1 MKKSLFKCRTNGI
14 IREFYN
20 KLLQMKII
28 IPIKRVLDPYT
39 QARIDKQTQMVDLT
53 NAKMAMNP
61 FCEIAVEEA
70 LKLQESG
77 VASETIAISIGTD
90 KTVDTLRTALAMGID
105 RAIFIKTESDL
116 DLQPLHLGKILA
128 SIIKREEAALI
139 IMGKQAVD
147 NDNNQTG
154 QIISGILNYS
164 LGTFISKF
172 SLSDDAQSIEVSRE
186 IDSGIEVR
194 RLNLPAIVTVDLRLN
209 EPRYASLPN
218 IMKAR
223 SKPLETI
230 ELSSL
235 DIDVTPRVRVIS
247 VEESGTKDR
256 AAKQVSSA
264 KELLEELNQMGV
276 L

>member
-1 MKKSLFKCRTNGI
+1 
-14 IREFYN
+14 
-20 KLLQMKII
+20 MKII

-39 QARIDKQTQMVDLT
+39 QARVDKQTQTVDLS

-70 LKLQESG
+70 LRLKESG
-77 VASETIAISIGTD
+77 SASETIAVSIGTD
-90 KTVDTLRTALAMGID
+90 KTVDTLRTALAMGVD

-116 DLQPLHLGKILA
+116 NLQPLHISKILA
-128 SIIKREEAALI
+128 EIVKREEASLV

-154 QIISGILNYS
+154 QMLSGLLDYS

-172 SLSDDAQSIEVSRE
+172 SLSDDKQNIQVSRE
-186 IDSGIEVR
+186 IDSGIETR
-194 RLNLPAIVTVDLRLN
+194 QLSIPAIVTVDLRLN

-230 ELSSL
+230 ELSSF
-235 DIDVTPRVRVIS
+235 DIDTSPRVKVIS
-247 VEESGTKDR
+247 VVESGTKDR

-264 KELLEELNQMGV
+264 KELIEELNQMGV

>member
-1 MKKSLFKCRTNGI
+1 
-14 IREFYN
+14 
-20 KLLQMKII
+20 MKII

-39 QARIDKQTQMVDLT
+39 QARINKQTQLVDLT

-70 LKLQESG
+70 LTLKESG
-77 VASETIAISIGTD
+77 SASETIAVSIGAD
-90 KTVDTLRTALAMGID
+90 KTVDTLRTALAMGVD
-105 RAIFIKTESDL
+105 RAIFIKTETDL
-116 DLQPLHLGKILA
+116 DLQPLHVAKILA
-128 SIIKREEAALI
+128 NIINREQAELI

-154 QIISGILNYS
+154 QILSGLLDYS

-172 SLSDDAQSIEVSRE
+172 DLSSDAKSVEVYRE
-186 IDSGIEVR
+186 IDSGIETR
-194 RLNLPAIVTVDLRLN
+194 KLSLPSIVTVDLRLN

-230 ELSSL
+230 EIESL
-235 DIDVTPRVRVIS
+235 GIDITPRIKVIS

-256 AAKQVSSA
+256 ASKQISSA
-264 KELLEELNQMGV
+264 EEFFSELNQMGA

>member
-1 MKKSLFKCRTNGI
+1 
-14 IREFYN
+14 
-20 KLLQMKII
+20 MKII

-39 QARIDKQTQMVDLT
+39 QARVDKQSQTVDLN

-70 LKLQESG
+70 LKLQEAG
-77 VASETIAISIGTD
+77 KASETIAVSIGTD
-90 KTVDTLRTALAMGID
+90 KTVDTLRTALAMGVD
-105 RAIFIKTESDL
+105 KAIFVKTDSEL
-116 DLQPLHLGKILA
+116 NLQPLHVGKILA
-128 SIIKREEAALI
+128 KIIEQEQAQLVF
-139 IMGKQAVD
+139 MGKQAVD

-154 QIISGILNYS
+154 QILSGLLNFS
-164 LGTFISKF
+164 IGTFISEFKF
-172 SLSDDAQSIEVSRE
+172 SDDGNSVEVSRE
-186 IDSGIEVR
+186 IDSGIETR
-194 RLNLPAIVTVDLRLN
+194 KLNIPAIVTVDLRLN

-230 ELSSL
+230 ELASL
-235 DIDVTPRVRVIS
+235 DIDLTPRVKVLS

-256 AAKQVSSA
+256 VA
-264 KELLEELNQMGV
+264 KEVQSAQELYSELNQLGV

>member
-1 MKKSLFKCRTNGI
+1 
-14 IREFYN
+14 
-20 KLLQMKII
+20 MKII

-39 QARIDKQTQMVDLT
+39 QARVNKQTQLVDLT

-70 LKLQESG
+70 LKIKESG
-77 VASETIAISIGTD
+77 AASETIAVSIGSE
-90 KTVDTLRTALAMGID
+90 KTIDTLRTALAMGVD
-105 RAIFIKTESDL
+105 RAIFVNTESNL

-128 SIIKREEAALI
+128 NIVKREEAQLV

-154 QIISGILNYS
+154 QILSGLLDYS

-172 SLSDDAQSIEVSRE
+172 QLSDDGKSAEVCRE
-186 IDSGIEVR
+186 IDSGIETR
-194 RLNLPAIVTVDLRLN
+194 LLNLPAIVTVDLRLN

-230 ELSSL
+230 AISSF
-235 DIDVTPRVRVIS
+235 DIDIRPRVKVIS
-247 VEESGTKDR
+247 VEESGSKDR
-256 AAKQVSSA
+256 ASKQVQSA
-264 KELLEELNQMGV
+264 EELFSELSHLGV

>member
-1 MKKSLFKCRTNGI
+1 
-14 IREFYN
+14 
-20 KLLQMKII
+20 MKII

-39 QARIDKQTQMVDLT
+39 QARVDKQSQTVDLN

-70 LKLQESG
+70 LKLQEAG
-77 VASETIAISIGTD
+77 KVSETIAVSIGTD
-90 KTVDTLRTALAMGID
+90 KTVDTLRTALAMGVD
-105 RAIFIKTESDL
+105 RAIFVKTDSEL
-116 DLQPLHLGKILA
+116 NLQPLHVGKILTK
-128 SIIKREEAALI
+128 IIEKEKAQLVF
-139 IMGKQAVD
+139 MGKQAVD

-154 QIISGILNYS
+154 QILSGLLNFS
-164 LGTFISKF
+164 LGTFISEFK
-172 SLSDDAQSIEVSRE
+172 LSDDGNSVEVSRE
-186 IDSGIEVR
+186 IDSGIESR
-194 RLNLPAIVTVDLRLN
+194 KLNIPAIVTVDLRLN

-230 ELSSL
+230 ELTSL
-235 DIDVTPRVRVIS
+235 DIDVTPRVKVLS

-256 AAKQVSSA
+256 AAKEVQSA
-264 KELLEELNQMGV
+264 QELYSELNQLGV

>member
-1 MKKSLFKCRTNGI
+1 
-14 IREFYN
+14 
-20 KLLQMKII
+20 MKII

-39 QARIDKQTQMVDLT
+39 QARVNSQTQQVDLA

-70 LKLQESG
+70 LTIKESG
-77 VASETIAISIGTD
+77 SASETIAVSIGTD
-90 KTVDTLRTALAMGID
+90 KSVDTLRTALAMGVD
-105 RAIFIKTESDL
+105 RAIFIKTESEL
-116 DLQPLHLGKILA
+116 DLQPLHVGKILA
-128 SIIKREEAALI
+128 NIIKREEAELI

-154 QIISGILNYS
+154 QILSGLLNYS
-164 LGTFISKF
+164 LGTFISEFK
-172 SLSDDAQSIEVSRE
+172 LSDDSSSVEVSRE
-186 IDSGIEVR
+186 IDSGIETR
-194 RLNLPAIVTVDLRLN
+194 KLSLPSIVTVDLRLN

-235 DIDVTPRVRVIS
+235 DIDTSPRIKVIS

-256 AAKQVSSA
+256 ASKQISSA
-264 KELLEELNQMGV
+264 EEFFSELNQLGG

>member
-1 MKKSLFKCRTNGI
+1 
-14 IREFYN
+14 
-20 KLLQMKII
+20 MKII

-39 QARIDKQTQMVDLT
+39 QARINKQTQLVDLT

-70 LKLQESG
+70 LTLKESG
-77 VASETIAISIGTD
+77 SASETIAVSIGTD
-90 KTVDTLRTALAMGID
+90 KTVDTLRTALAMGVD
-105 RAIFIKTESDL
+105 RAIFIKTETDL
-116 DLQPLHLGKILA
+116 DLQPLHVAKILA
-128 SIIKREEAALI
+128 NIINREQAELI

-154 QIISGILNYS
+154 QILSGLLDYS

-172 SLSDDAQSIEVSRE
+172 DLSSDAKSVEVYRE
-186 IDSGIEVR
+186 IDSGIETR
-194 RLNLPAIVTVDLRLN
+194 KLSLPSIVTVDLRLN

-230 ELSSL
+230 EIESL
-235 DIDVTPRVRVIS
+235 GVDITPRIKVIS

-256 AAKQVSSA
+256 ASKQISSA
-264 KELLEELNQMGV
+264 EEFFSELNQLGA

>member
-1 MKKSLFKCRTNGI
+1 
-14 IREFYN
+14 
-20 KLLQMKII
+20 MKII

-39 QARIDKQTQMVDLT
+39 QARVDKQSQTVDLS

-70 LKLQESG
+70 LKLQEAG
-77 VASETIAISIGTD
+77 KASETIAVSIGTD
-90 KTVDTLRTALAMGID
+90 KTVDTLRTALAMGVD
-105 RAIFIKTESDL
+105 KAIFVKTDSEL
-116 DLQPLHLGKILA
+116 NLQPLHVGKILA
-128 SIIKREEAALI
+128 KIIEQEQAQLVF
-139 IMGKQAVD
+139 MGKQAVD

-154 QIISGILNYS
+154 QILSGLLNFS
-164 LGTFISKF
+164 IGTFISEFKF
-172 SLSDDAQSIEVSRE
+172 SDDGNSVEVSRE
-186 IDSGIEVR
+186 IDSGIETR
-194 RLNLPAIVTVDLRLN
+194 KLNIPAIVTVDLRLN

-230 ELSSL
+230 ELASL
-235 DIDVTPRVRVIS
+235 DIDLTPRVKVLS

-256 AAKQVSSA
+256 AAKEVQSA
-264 KELLEELNQMGV
+264 QELYSELNQLGV

>member
-1 MKKSLFKCRTNGI
+1 
-14 IREFYN
+14 
-20 KLLQMKII
+20 MKII

-39 QARIDKQTQMVDLT
+39 QARVDKQSQTVDLN

-70 LKLQESG
+70 LKLQEAG
-77 VASETIAISIGTD
+77 KASETIAVSIGTD
-90 KTVDTLRTALAMGID
+90 KTVDTLRTALAMGVD
-105 RAIFIKTESDL
+105 KAIFVKTDSEL
-116 DLQPLHLGKILA
+116 NLQPLHVGKILA
-128 SIIKREEAALI
+128 KIIEQEQAQLVF
-139 IMGKQAVD
+139 MGKQAVD

-154 QIISGILNYS
+154 QILSGLLNFS
-164 LGTFISKF
+164 IGTFISEFK
-172 SLSDDAQSIEVSRE
+172 LSDDGNSIEVSRE
-186 IDSGIEVR
+186 IDSGIETR
-194 RLNLPAIVTVDLRLN
+194 KLNIPAIVTVDLRLN

-235 DIDVTPRVRVIS
+235 DIDITPRVKVLS

-256 AAKQVSSA
+256 AAKEVQSA
-264 KELLEELNQMGV
+264 QELYNELNQLGV

>member
-1 MKKSLFKCRTNGI
+1 
-14 IREFYN
+14 
-20 KLLQMKII
+20 MKII

-39 QARIDKQTQMVDLT
+39 QARVDKQSQTVDLS

-70 LKLQESG
+70 LKLQEAG
-77 VASETIAISIGTD
+77 KASETIAVSIGTD
-90 KTVDTLRTALAMGID
+90 KTVDTLRTALAMGVD
-105 RAIFIKTESDL
+105 KAIFVKTDSEL
-116 DLQPLHLGKILA
+116 NLQPLHVGKILA
-128 SIIKREEAALI
+128 KIIEQEQAQLVF
-139 IMGKQAVD
+139 MGKQAVD

-154 QIISGILNYS
+154 QILSGLLNFS
-164 LGTFISKF
+164 IGTFISEFKF
-172 SLSDDAQSIEVSRE
+172 SDDGNSVEVSRE
-186 IDSGIEVR
+186 IDSGIETR
-194 RLNLPAIVTVDLRLN
+194 KLNLPAIVTVDLRLN

-230 ELSSL
+230 ELASL
-235 DIDVTPRVRVIS
+235 DIDLTPRVKVLS

-256 AAKQVSSA
+256 AAKEVQSA
-264 KELLEELNQMGV
+264 QELYSELNQLGV

>member
-1 MKKSLFKCRTNGI
+1 
-14 IREFYN
+14 
-20 KLLQMKII
+20 MKII

-39 QARIDKQTQMVDLT
+39 QARVDKQSQTVDLN

-70 LKLQESG
+70 LKLQEAG
-77 VASETIAISIGTD
+77 KVSETIAVSIGTD
-90 KTVDTLRTALAMGID
+90 KTVDTLRTALAMGVD
-105 RAIFIKTESDL
+105 RAIFVKTDSEL
-116 DLQPLHLGKILA
+116 NLQPLHVGKILTK
-128 SIIKREEAALI
+128 IIEKEEAQLVF
-139 IMGKQAVD
+139 MGKQAVD

-154 QIISGILNYS
+154 QILSGLLNFS
-164 LGTFISKF
+164 LGTVISEFK
-172 SLSDDAQSIEVSRE
+172 LSDDGNSVEVSRE
-186 IDSGIEVR
+186 IDSGIESR
-194 RLNLPAIVTVDLRLN
+194 KLNIPAIVTVDLRLN

-230 ELSSL
+230 ELTSL
-235 DIDVTPRVRVIS
+235 DIDVTPRVKVLS

-256 AAKQVSSA
+256 AAKEVQSA
-264 KELLEELNQMGV
+264 QELYSELNQLGV

>member
-1 MKKSLFKCRTNGI
+1 
-14 IREFYN
+14 
-20 KLLQMKII
+20 MKII

-39 QARIDKQTQMVDLT
+39 QARVDKQSQTVDLN

-70 LKLQESG
+70 LKLQEVG
-77 VASETIAISIGTD
+77 KVSETIAVSIGTD
-90 KTVDTLRTALAMGID
+90 KTVDTLRTALAMGVD
-105 RAIFIKTESDL
+105 RAIFVKTDSEL
-116 DLQPLHLGKILA
+116 NLQPLHVGKILTK
-128 SIIKREEAALI
+128 IIEKEEAQLVF
-139 IMGKQAVD
+139 MGKQAVD

-154 QIISGILNYS
+154 QILSGLLNFS
-164 LGTFISKF
+164 LGTFISEFK
-172 SLSDDAQSIEVSRE
+172 LSDDGNSVEVSRE
-186 IDSGIEVR
+186 IDSGIESR
-194 RLNLPAIVTVDLRLN
+194 KLNIPAIVTVDLRLN

-230 ELSSL
+230 ELTSL
-235 DIDVTPRVRVIS
+235 DIDVTPRVKVLS

-256 AAKQVSSA
+256 AAKEVQSA
-264 KELLEELNQMGV
+264 QELYSELNQLGV

>member
-1 MKKSLFKCRTNGI
+1 
-14 IREFYN
+14 
-20 KLLQMKII
+20 
-28 IPIKRVLDPYT
+28 
-39 QARIDKQTQMVDLT
+39 
-53 NAKMAMNP
+53 MAMNP

-70 LKLQESG
+70 LTIKESG
-77 VASETIAISIGTD
+77 SATETIAVSIGTD
-90 KTVDTLRTALAMGID
+90 KTVDTLRTALAMGVD
-105 RAIFIKTESDL
+105 RAIFIKTESEL
-116 DLQPLHLGKILA
+116 DLQPLHVGKILA
-128 SIIKREEAALI
+128 NIIKREEAELI

-154 QIISGILNYS
+154 QILSGLLNYS
-164 LGTFISKF
+164 LGTFISEFK
-172 SLSDDAQSIEVSRE
+172 LSDDASSVEVSRE
-186 IDSGIEVR
+186 IDSGIETR
-194 RLNLPAIVTVDLRLN
+194 KLSLPSIVTVDLRLN

-235 DIDVTPRVRVIS
+235 DIDTSPRIKVIS

-256 AAKQVSSA
+256 ASKQISSA
-264 KELLEELNQMGV
+264 EEFFSELNQLGV

>member
-1 MKKSLFKCRTNGI
+1 
-14 IREFYN
+14 
-20 KLLQMKII
+20 MKII

-39 QARIDKQTQMVDLT
+39 QARVDKQSQAVDLN

-70 LKLQESG
+70 LKLQETG
-77 VASETIAISIGTD
+77 KISETIAVSIGTD
-90 KTVDTLRTALAMGID
+90 KTVDTLRTALAMGVD
-105 RAIFIKTESDL
+105 RAIFVKTDSEL
-116 DLQPLHLGKILA
+116 NLQPLHVGKILTK
-128 SIIKREEAALI
+128 IIEKEEAQLVF
-139 IMGKQAVD
+139 MGKQAVD

-154 QIISGILNYS
+154 QILSGLLNFS
-164 LGTFISKF
+164 LGTFISEFK
-172 SLSDDAQSIEVSRE
+172 LSDDGNSVEVSRE
-186 IDSGIEVR
+186 IDSGIESR
-194 RLNLPAIVTVDLRLN
+194 KLNIPAIVTVDLRLN

-230 ELSSL
+230 ELTSL
-235 DIDVTPRVRVIS
+235 DIDVTPRVKVLS

-256 AAKQVSSA
+256 AAKEVQSA
-264 KELLEELNQMGV
+264 QELYSELNQLGV

>member
-1 MKKSLFKCRTNGI
+1 
-14 IREFYN
+14 
-20 KLLQMKII
+20 MKII

-39 QARIDKQTQMVDLT
+39 QARINKQTQLVDLT

-70 LKLQESG
+70 LTLKESG
-77 VASETIAISIGTD
+77 SASETIAVSIGTD
-90 KTVDTLRTALAMGID
+90 KTVDTLRTALAMGVD
-105 RAIFIKTESDL
+105 RAIFIKTATDL
-116 DLQPLHLGKILA
+116 DLQPLHVAKILA
-128 SIIKREEAALI
+128 NIINREEAELI

-154 QIISGILNYS
+154 QILSGLLDYS

-172 SLSDDAQSIEVSRE
+172 DLSSDAKSVEVYRE
-186 IDSGIEVR
+186 IDSGIETR
-194 RLNLPAIVTVDLRLN
+194 KLSLPSIVTVDLRLN

-230 ELSSL
+230 EIESL
-235 DIDVTPRVRVIS
+235 GVDITPRIKVIS

-256 AAKQVSSA
+256 ASKQISSA
-264 KELLEELNQMGV
+264 EEFFSELNQLGA

>member
-1 MKKSLFKCRTNGI
+1 
-14 IREFYN
+14 
-20 KLLQMKII
+20 MKII

-39 QARIDKQTQMVDLT
+39 QARVDKQSQTVDLS

-70 LKLQESG
+70 LKLQEAG
-77 VASETIAISIGTD
+77 KASETIAVSIGTD
-90 KTVDTLRTALAMGID
+90 KTVDTLRTALAMGVD
-105 RAIFIKTESDL
+105 KAIFVKTDSEL
-116 DLQPLHLGKILA
+116 NLQPLHVGKILA
-128 SIIKREEAALI
+128 KIIEQEQAQLVF
-139 IMGKQAVD
+139 MGKQAVD

-154 QIISGILNYS
+154 QILSGLLNFS
-164 LGTFISKF
+164 IGTFISEFKF
-172 SLSDDAQSIEVSRE
+172 SDDGNSVEVSRE
-186 IDSGIEVR
+186 IDSGIETR
-194 RLNLPAIVTVDLRLN
+194 NLNIPAIVTVDLRLN

-230 ELSSL
+230 ELASL
-235 DIDVTPRVRVIS
+235 DIDLTPRVKILS

-256 AAKQVSSA
+256 AAKEVQSA
-264 KELLEELNQMGV
+264 QELYSELNQLGV

>member
-1 MKKSLFKCRTNGI
+1 
-14 IREFYN
+14 
-20 KLLQMKII
+20 MKII

-39 QARIDKQTQMVDLT
+39 QARVDKQTQRVDLT

-70 LKLQESG
+70 LRLQESG
-77 VASETIAISIGTD
+77 KASETIAVSIGSD
-90 KTVDTLRTALAMGID
+90 KTVDTLRTALAMGVD
-105 RAIFIKTESDL
+105 RAIFIKTEVDA
-116 DLQPLHLGKILA
+116 DLQPLHLAKILA
-128 SIIKREEAALI
+128 NVVKREEAELV

-154 QIISGILNYS
+154 QMLSGLLDYS

-172 SLSDDAQSIEVSRE
+172 TLSEDMHGVEVSRE
-186 IDSGIEVR
+186 IDSGIEQR
-194 RLNLPAIVTVDLRLN
+194 GLNLPAIVTVDLRLN

-223 SKPLETI
+223 SKPLETV

-235 DIDVTPRVRVIS
+235 DIDVSPRVKVVS

-264 KELLEELNQMGV
+264 KELLNELNQMGV

>member
-1 MKKSLFKCRTNGI
+1 
-14 IREFYN
+14 
-20 KLLQMKII
+20 MKII

-39 QARIDKQTQMVDLT
+39 QARINKQTQLVDLT

-70 LKLQESG
+70 LTLKESG
-77 VASETIAISIGTD
+77 SASETIAVSIGTD
-90 KTVDTLRTALAMGID
+90 KTVDTLRTALAMGVD
-105 RAIFIKTESDL
+105 RAIFIKTATDL
-116 DLQPLHLGKILA
+116 DLQPLHVAKILA
-128 SIIKREEAALI
+128 NIINREQAELI

-154 QIISGILNYS
+154 QILSGLLDFS

-172 SLSDDAQSIEVSRE
+172 DLSSDAKSVEVYRE
-186 IDSGIEVR
+186 IDSGIETR
-194 RLNLPAIVTVDLRLN
+194 KLSLPSIVTVDLRLN

-230 ELSSL
+230 EIESL
-235 DIDVTPRVRVIS
+235 GIDITPRIKVIS

-256 AAKQVSSA
+256 ASKQISSA
-264 KELLEELNQMGV
+264 EEFFSELNQMGA

>member
-1 MKKSLFKCRTNGI
+1 
-14 IREFYN
+14 
-20 KLLQMKII
+20 MKII

-39 QARIDKQTQMVDLT
+39 QARVNKQTEQVDLT

-70 LKLQESG
+70 LTLKESG
-77 VASETIAISIGTD
+77 AASETIAVSIGTG
-90 KTVDTLRTALAMGID
+90 KTVDTLRTALAMGVD
-105 RAIFIKTESDL
+105 RAIVIKTESEL
-116 DLQPLHLGKILA
+116 DLQPLHIGKILA
-128 SIIKREEAALI
+128 NIIKREEAELI

-154 QIISGILNYS
+154 QILSGLLDYS

-172 SLSDDAQSIEVSRE
+172 DLSSDASSVEVSRE
-186 IDSGIEVR
+186 IDSGIETR
-194 RLNLPAIVTVDLRLN
+194 KLNLPAIVTVDLRLN

-230 ELSSL
+230 ELDSL
-235 DIDVTPRVRVIS
+235 GIDTSPRIKVIS
-247 VEESGTKDR
+247 VVESGTKDR
-256 AAKQVSSA
+256 ASKQINSA
-264 KELLEELNQMGV
+264 EELFSELNQMGV

>member
-1 MKKSLFKCRTNGI
+1 
-14 IREFYN
+14 
-20 KLLQMKII
+20 MKII

-39 QARIDKQTQMVDLT
+39 QARVDKQSQTVDLN

-70 LKLQESG
+70 LKLQEAG
-77 VASETIAISIGTD
+77 KASETIAVSIGTD
-90 KTVDTLRTALAMGID
+90 KTVDTLRTALAMGVD
-105 RAIFIKTESDL
+105 KAIFVKTDSEL
-116 DLQPLHLGKILA
+116 NLQPLHVGKILA
-128 SIIKREEAALI
+128 KIIEQEQAQLVF
-139 IMGKQAVD
+139 MGKQAVD

-154 QIISGILNYS
+154 QILSGLLNFS
-164 LGTFISKF
+164 IGTFISEFKF
-172 SLSDDAQSIEVSRE
+172 SDDGNSVEVSRE
-186 IDSGIEVR
+186 IDSGIETR
-194 RLNLPAIVTVDLRLN
+194 KLNIPAIVTVDLRLN

-230 ELSSL
+230 ELASL
-235 DIDVTPRVRVIS
+235 DIDLTPRVKVLN

-256 AAKQVSSA
+256 AAKEVQSA
-264 KELLEELNQMGV
+264 QELYSELNQLGV